1 MKSVKKTAPQF
12 ITDKKGNKISV
23 VIPLTQYKRIL
34 QELEELEDIR
44 LYDEVKARKE
54 KTIPFNQ
61 YLQRRRKKNA

>member
-1 MKSVKKTAPQF
+1 MKSIKKTTPQC

-54 KTIPFNQ
+54 KTIPFNH

>member
-1 MKSVKKTAPQF
+1 MKSIKKTTPKF

>member
-1 MKSVKKTAPQF
+1 MKSIKKTTPQF

-23 VIPLTQYKRIL
+23 VIPITQYKRIL

-44 LYDEVKARKE
+44 LYDEVKAKKE

>member
-1 MKSVKKTAPQF
+1 MRSIKKAAPQF

>member
-1 MKSVKKTAPQF
+1 MRSIKKTTPQF

>member
-1 MKSVKKTAPQF
+1 MKSIKKTTPQF

-61 YLQRRRKKNA
+61 YLQSRRKKNA

>member
-1 MKSVKKTAPQF
+1 MKSIKKTTPQF

-44 LYDEVKARKE
+44 LYDEVKARIE

>member
-1 MKSVKKTAPQF
+1 MNSVKKTTPQF

-44 LYDEVKARKE
+44 LYDEVKSRKE

>member
-1 MKSVKKTAPQF
+1 MKSIKKTTPQF

>member
-1 MKSVKKTAPQF
+1 MKSIKKTTPQF

-23 VIPLTQYKRIL
+23 VIPITQYKRIL

>member
-1 MKSVKKTAPQF
+1 MKSIKKTTPQF

-34 QELEELEDIR
+34 QELEELEDLR